1 MPRLHINQMLSEPTQ
16 TDQMVFPE
24 LAGATLTVD
33 LDALAQ
39 NYALLARR
47 VGRAAC
53 AGVVKGNSYGLGIGP
68 VASTLWQAGCR
79 TFFVARPSEGKAL
92 REILPHAVIYVLD
105 GLYPGQS
112 AFYLRHGLR
121 PVLTSIE
128 DAREWACQAEGS
140 AEASGC
146 ALHVNTGINRLGLA
160 MQEYAALLSDPAL
173 ISILNI
179 QLILSHLACADEPA
193 HPMNKRQLEAFRAVR
208 QHLPDIPA
216 SLANSSGIFLGP
228 GFHFDLVRPGIAVF
242 GGSPVASGPNPMR
255 PVASLKA
262 RILQVHSVRKGE
274 TVGYGATWTAECDS
288 IIAVAGAGYR
298 DGIPRNLSSD
308 PDRDPARLSL
318 HGHPCPL
325 IGRVSMDMLAVDVSG
340 VPSALA
346 KRGNEVEIFGTEVP
360 IDTVA
365 TAAGTISYEV
375 LTRIGDRAT
384 KRYLAPMPN

>member
-1 MPRLHINQMLSEPTQ
+1 MLSEATQ
-16 TDQMVFPE
+16 TDQMISQE
-24 LAGATLTVD
+24 LAGAILTVD

-47 VGRAAC
+47 VGRAEC
-53 AGVVKGNSYGLGIGP
+53 AGVVKGNGYGLGIER
-68 VASTLWQAGCR
+68 VATTLWQSGCR
-79 TFFVARPSEGKAL
+79 TFFVARPFEGQAL
-92 REILPHAVIYVLD
+92 REILPRAVIYILD

-112 AFYLRHGLR
+112 AFYLRHGLC

-128 DAREWACQAEGS
+128 EAREWASQADGS

-146 ALHVNTGINRLGLA
+146 ALHVDTGINRLGLA
-160 MQEYAALLSDPAL
+160 VEEYGALLSDPAL
-173 ISILNI
+173 VSTLNI
-179 QLILSHLACADEPA
+179 RLILSHLACADDPA

-208 QHLPDIPA
+208 QHLPNVPA

-228 GFHFDLVRPGIAVF
+228 EFHFDLVRPGIAVF
-242 GGSPVASGPNPMR
+242 GGSPFASGPNPMR

-262 RILQVHSVRKGE
+262 RILQVRSVRKGE
-274 TVGYGATWTAECDS
+274 TVGYGATWTASRDS
-288 IIAVAGAGYR
+288 LVAVAGAGYR
-298 DGIPRNLSSD
+298 DGIPRSLSSD
-308 PDRDPARLSL
+308 PDRGPARLSL

-340 VPSALA
+340 VPFAFA
-346 KRGNEVEIFGTEVP
+346 RRGQEVEVFGTEVP

-375 LTRIGDRAT
+375 LTRIGDRAI
-384 KRYLAPMPN
+384 KRYLAPVPS